1 MNSEIDQYK
10 AFVKQKGNSDCGVAC
25 LLSIIRFHQG
35 NCSYEAL
42 QKICGTSQHGTS
54 IQGIKQ
60 AANLGGLE
68 AEAFR
73 VEALRDFQKE
83 VNFPC
88 LLLVVNKQ
96 FLNHFIVCCE
106 LNNDKFYKIF
116 DPAKGFEFWNEERLL
131 SVWKSKVVVLLSPN
145 QNFKT
150 VRFD

>member
-42 QKICGTSQHGTS
+42 MKMSSTGKYGTS

-68 AEAFR
+68 AEGFF
-73 VEALRDFQKE
+73 VEELRDFKKD

-88 LLLVVNKQ
+88 VLLVVNKQ
-96 FLNHFIVCCE
+96 LLNHFIVCCE
-106 LNNDKFYKIF
+106 FYNEKFYKIF

-131 SVWKSKVVVLLSPN
+131 SVWKSRVVVLLTPN
-145 QNFKT
+145 QNFN
-150 VRFD
+150 RISI

>member
-42 QKICGTSQHGTS
+42 LKMCGTSQHGTS
-54 IQGIKQ
+54 LQGIKQ

-68 AEAFR
+68 AEAFW
-73 VEALRDFQKE
+73 VEELRDFKKE

-88 LLLVVNKQ
+88 VLLVVNKQ
-96 FLNHFIVCCE
+96 FLNHFIICCE
-106 LNNDKFYKIF
+106 LKNKKFYKIF
-116 DPAKGFEFWNEERLL
+116 DPAKGLEIWTEDHLV
-131 SVWKSKVVVLLSPN
+131 SVWKSKVVVLFSPN
-145 QNFKT
+145 QNFKK
-150 VRFD
+150 VRL

>member
-42 QKICGTSQHGTS
+42 LKMCGTSQHGTS
-54 IQGIKQ
+54 LQGIKQ

-68 AEAFR
+68 ADAFW
-73 VEALRDFQKE
+73 VEELRDFKKE

-88 LLLVVNKQ
+88 VLLVVNKQ
-96 FLNHFIVCCE
+96 FLNHFIICCE
-106 LNNDKFYKIF
+106 LKNKKFYKIF
-116 DPAKGFEFWNEERLL
+116 DPAKGLEIWTEDHLV
-131 SVWKSKVVVLLSPN
+131 SVWKSKVVVLFSPN
-145 QNFKT
+145 QNFKK
-150 VRFD
+150 VRL

>member
-1 MNSEIDQYK
+1 MNSETDQYK
-10 AFVKQKGNSDCGVAC
+10 SFVMQRDKSDCGVAC

-42 QKICGTSQHGTS
+42 LKMCGTSRYGTS
-54 IQGIKQ
+54 IEGIKK

-68 AEAFR
+68 AEAFL
-73 VEALRDFQKE
+73 VKELKDFKKE
-83 VNFPC
+83 VNFPSV
-88 LLLVVNKQ
+88 LLVVNKQ
-96 FLNHFIVCCE
+96 LLNHFIVCCE

-145 QNFKT
+145 QNFQ
-150 VRFD
+150 RISIE